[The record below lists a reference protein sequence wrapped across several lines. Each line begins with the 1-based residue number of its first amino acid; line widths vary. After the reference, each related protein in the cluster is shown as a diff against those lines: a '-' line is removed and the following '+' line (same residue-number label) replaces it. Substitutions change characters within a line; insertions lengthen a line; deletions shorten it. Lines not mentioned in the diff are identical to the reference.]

1 MSQINEILDN
11 IKLPQIMKV
20 KQVFDDTKLDN
31 VEDNLNQKLIQ
42 KNIKSKI
49 KPGMKIA
56 ITGGSRGI
64 SNYKELMKTVV
75 SFVKDCGAWAC
86 SRRYCTNRPSAFN
99 IRN

>member
-49 KPGMKIA
+49 YHMVIF
-56 ITGGSRGI
+56 I
-64 SNYKELMKTVV
+64 L
-75 SFVKDCGAWAC
+75 
-86 SRRYCTNRPSAFN
+86 
-99 IRN
+99 